1 MQANVK
7 AANAQSIGLTIYP
20 PYPTGYFKNSWLSAY
35 YYQNGGD
42 WTWFGGTHDPTIDRQ
57 RFLPR
62 SLTRPFHPCIDR
74 VIANNGFFEWYTPEG
89 KPNSGNFKGSAGVLW
104 KAIQQFNQAAAIN

>member
-42 WTWFGGTHDPTIDRQ
+42 WTWFGGRTIQ
-57 RFLPR
+57 QLIANGFYHEAYEAISPML
-62 SLTRPFHPCIDR
+62 DR
-74 VIANNGFFEWYTPEG
+74 VIATTVSSNGIPRKANPTPETLKVLPEYCG
-89 KPNSGNFKGSAGVLW
+89 KPSSNSTKL
-104 KAIQQFNQAAAIN
+104 QQ

>member
-35 YYQNGGD
+35 YYQKRRRLD
-42 WTWFGGTHDPTIDRQ
+42 LVRRTHDPTIDRQ

-62 SLTRPFHPCIDR
+62 SLRGISPMLDR

>member
-42 WTWFGGTHDPTIDRQ
+42 WTWFGGRTIQ
-57 RFLPR
+57 QLIANGFYHEAYEAISPML
-62 SLTRPFHPCIDR
+62 DR

-89 KPNSGNFKGSAGVLW
+89 KSNAGNFKGSAGVLW

>member
-1 MQANVK
+1 M
-7 AANAQSIGLTIYP
+7 L
-20 PYPTGYFKNSWLSAY
+20 
-35 YYQNGGD
+35 
-42 WTWFGGTHDPTIDRQ
+42 
-57 RFLPR
+57 
-62 SLTRPFHPCIDR
+62 DR